1 MVFEQKENEEI
12 KITLRR
18 HWSCM
23 IGLSVFAVVMSIL
36 PIIMY
41 FILDSYIHLTN
52 GFYNLFVLGMGLYYM
67 FVCTLA
73 FIGWLDYYL
82 DVAVITN
89 ERVVDID
96 QEGFFNRKIS
106 ELYLS
111 DVEDVTGTI
120 KGALGTF
127 LDFGDV
133 TVQSAG
139 NQAEFIL
146 DKVPHPY
153 KITKLIIDLHQDCLQ
168 GEIIKK

>member
-1 MVFEQKENEEI
+1 
-12 KITLRR
+12 
-18 HWSCM
+18 
-23 IGLSVFAVVMSIL
+23 
-36 PIIMY
+36 
-41 FILDSYIHLTN
+41 
-52 GFYNLFVLGMGLYYM
+52 M

-96 QEGFFNRKIS
+96 QEGLFNRKIS